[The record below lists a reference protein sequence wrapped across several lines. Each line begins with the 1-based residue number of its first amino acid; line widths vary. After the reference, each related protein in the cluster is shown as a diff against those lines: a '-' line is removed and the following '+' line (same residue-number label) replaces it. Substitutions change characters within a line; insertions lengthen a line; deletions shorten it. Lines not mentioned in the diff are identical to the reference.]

1 MNGQGTF
8 IWHNGDGYIGD
19 WKDSKKNGHGTLT
32 LANGDKYV
40 GDWTSGMRNGQGT
53 YTFADGDKYVGQ
65 WMGDKRNGQGTFT
78 GYDGSKIVGE
88 WKNDKFLYG
97 DKIAPPLLIAFINL
111 SEKDRKKVQSVLLDL
126 GFYNSLIDGIYGKG
140 TSDALTAYYEKS
152 SGVGDLK
159 NTENA
164 IRLLSD
170 LLKIN

>member
-1 MNGQGTF
+1 
-8 IWHNGDGYIGD
+8 
-19 WKDSKKNGHGTLT
+19 
-32 LANGDKYV
+32 
-40 GDWTSGMRNGQGT
+40 MRNGQGT

-65 WMGDKRNGQGTFT
+65 WKDNKRNGQGTFT

-126 GFYNSLIDGIYGKG
+126 GFYNSLIDGMYGKW
-140 TSDALTAYYEKS
+140 TSEALTAYYEKN
-152 SGVGDLK
+152 SGIDDVK

-170 LLKIN
+170 LLKI

>member
-1 MNGQGTF
+1 MISGLVLKYLNGECF
-8 IWHNGDGYIGD
+8 VIRRGYETTLHGSSSFCLTVP
-19 WKDSKKNGHGTLT
+19 WKDN
-32 LANGDKYV
+32 
-40 GDWTSGMRNGQGT
+40 
-53 YTFADGDKYVGQ
+53 
-65 WMGDKRNGQGTFT
+65 KRNGHGTFT

-126 GFYNSLIDGIYGKG
+126 GFYNSLIDGMYGKW
-140 TSDALTAYYEKS
+140 TSEALTAYYEKN
-152 SGVGDLK
+152 SGIDDVK

-170 LLKIN
+170 LLKI